1 MNEYEYVEGYD
12 HENTYSD
19 SIVFD
24 IDPLEKR
31 ITALKS
37 QTLIAGEENSQYI
50 AFEIPRYVD
59 GIDLSTKTIQV
70 LYIAPEGFSDINR
83 VINVAR
89 NDETLR
95 FGWVV
100 PGEALTDPGI
110 LTFAIEFTSSKYM
123 LKVKSIEQEICDGLS
138 GSEIAPEPTEK
149 TWYVEIQ
156 HRCETLLDDVEQAR
170 EDVRAAVNQVD
181 TLADT
186 VSNLSKELENTKKY
200 GADVKKGFAEAIS
213 EKGVETANTDS
224 FEIMID
230 NVRKIQSGFD
240 SLVTSTPGYVISAN
254 DMSDMD
260 SVVTSTPGYVISAN
274 EIKSSVYVKEVTDD
288 N

>member
-24 IDPLEKR
+24 IDPLEKK
-31 ITALKS
+31 ITTLKS

-50 AFEIPRYVD
+50 AFCIPRYVD

-70 LYIAPEGFSDINR
+70 LYIAPEGHSDINR

-89 NDETLR
+89 NDEKLQ

-110 LTFAIEFTSSKYM
+110 LTFAIEFIGDKYAM
-123 LKVKSIEQEICDGLS
+123 KVKSIEQEICDGLS

-156 HRCETLLDDVEQAR
+156 QRCETLLDDVEQAR

-181 TLADT
+181 TLTDT

-200 GADVKKGFAEAIS
+200 VGDKKEKLAAIVTG
-213 EKGVETANTDS
+213 KGVETASTDS
-224 FEIMID
+224 FDTMAENIKSI
-230 NVRKIQSGFD
+230 KG
-240 SLVTSTPGYVISAN
+240 
-254 DMSDMD
+254 D
-260 SVVTSTPGYVISAN
+260 SVVSKSNNTKGTFSDAYIGITKSNNTKGTFSDASAWMSTTASNQIQEG
-274 EIKSSVYVKEVTDD
+274 
-288 N
+288 

>member
-50 AFEIPRYVD
+50 AFKIPRYVD

-89 NDETLR
+89 NDEMLR

-100 PGEALTDPGI
+100 PGEALIDPGV

-138 GSEIAPEPTEK
+138 GSEISPEPTEQA
-149 TWYVEIQ
+149 WYVEIQ
-156 HRCETLLDDVEQAR
+156 QRCETLLDSVEQAKK
-170 EDVRAAVNQVD
+170 DVQTAVK
-181 TLADT
+181 A
-186 VSNLSKELENTKKY
+186 VSDFSKELDEVKKR
-200 GADVKKGFAEAIS
+200 GSDVKERLAAVIT
-213 EKGVETANTDS
+213 EKGVETASGDDWDTV
-224 FEIMID
+224 ID
-230 NVRKIQSGFD
+230 NAEKIPTGGHVVPVQ
-240 SLVTSTPGYVISAN
+240 TISAKAVN
-254 DMSDMD
+254 GADY
-260 SVVTSTPGYVISAN
+260 VVPVQTLNTTVFLG
-274 EIKSSVYVKEVTDD
+274 EQEVTA
-288 N
+288 

>member
-24 IDPLEKR
+24 IDPLEKK
-31 ITALKS
+31 ITTLKS

-50 AFEIPRYVD
+50 AFCIPRYVD

-70 LYIAPEGFSDINR
+70 LYIAPEGHSDINR
-83 VINVAR
+83 VINVVR
-89 NDETLR
+89 NDKKLQ

-100 PGEALTDPGI
+100 PGEALIDPGI

-149 TWYVEIQ
+149 TWYVEMQ
-156 HRCETLLDDVEQAR
+156 QRCETLLDDVEQAR

-181 TLADT
+181 TLTDT

-200 GADVKKGFAEAIS
+200 VGDKKEKLAAIVTG
-213 EKGVETANTDS
+213 KGVETASTDS
-224 FEIMID
+224 FDVIINNAKEIQTGI
-230 NVRKIQSGFD
+230 
-240 SLVTSTPGYVISAN
+240 SLTQVIKTTTTTSNCAS
-254 DMSDMD
+254 
-260 SVVTSTPGYVISAN
+260 
-274 EIKSSVYVKEVTDD
+274 IKTIAAHAPYTE
-288 N
+288 

>member
-89 NDETLR
+89 NDEMLR

-100 PGEALTDPGI
+100 PGEALTDSGV

-138 GSEIAPEPTEK
+138 GSEISPEPTEQA
-149 TWYVEIQ
+149 WYVEIQ
-156 HRCETLLDDVEQAR
+156 QRCKTLLDSVEQAKK
-170 EDVRAAVNQVD
+170 DVQTAVK
-181 TLADT
+181 A
-186 VSNLSKELENTKKY
+186 VSDLSKELDEVKKR
-200 GADVKKGFAEAIS
+200 GSDVKERLAAVIT
-213 EKGVETANTDS
+213 EKGVETASGDGWDVVIGNA
-224 FEIMID
+224 E
-230 NVRKIQSGFD
+230 KIPTG
-240 SLVTSTPGYVISAN
+240 GYVVPAQAISAN
-254 DMSDMD
+254 GAHGEENI
-260 SVVTSTPGYVISAN
+260 VLAQAISAN
-274 EIKSSVYVKEVTDD
+274 VYLGDKEATI
-288 N
+288 

>member
-1 MNEYEYVEGYD
+1 M
-12 HENTYSD
+12 
-19 SIVFD
+19 
-24 IDPLEKR
+24 
-31 ITALKS
+31 
-37 QTLIAGEENSQYI
+37 
-50 AFEIPRYVD
+50 D

-100 PGEALTDPGI
+100 PGEALIDPGI

-149 TWYVEIQ
+149 TWYVEMQ
-156 HRCETLLDDVEQAR
+156 QRCETLLDDVEQAR

-181 TLADT
+181 TLTDT
-186 VSNLSKELENTKKY
+186 VSNLSKELENTKNMSVTKEKL
-200 GADVKKGFAEAIS
+200 AAIVTG
-213 EKGVETANTDS
+213 KGVETASTDS
-224 FEIMID
+224 FDVIINNAKEIQTGI
-230 NVRKIQSGFD
+230 
-240 SLVTSTPGYVISAN
+240 SLTQVIKTTTTTSNCAS
-254 DMSDMD
+254 
-260 SVVTSTPGYVISAN
+260 
-274 EIKSSVYVKEVTDD
+274 IKTIAAHAPYTE
-288 N
+288 

>member
-100 PGEALTDPGI
+100 PGEALIDPGI

-149 TWYVEIQ
+149 AWYVEIQ
-156 HRCETLLDDVEQAR
+156 QRCETLLDDVEQAR
-170 EDVRAAVNQVD
+170 EDVRAVVNQVD
-181 TLADT
+181 TLTDT

-200 GADVKKGFAEAIS
+200 VGDKKEKLAAAVTD
-213 EKGVETANTDS
+213 KGVKTASDADFDTIVNNVSQIETGGG
-224 FEIMID
+224 
-230 NVRKIQSGFD
+230 GFD
-240 SLVTSTPGYVISAN
+240 TLVSSHAGYVIKASN
-254 DMSDMD
+254 
-260 SVVTSTPGYVISAN
+260 N
-274 EIKSSVYVKEVTDD
+274 IKSTLYTEEVTDV